1 MKKLLFL
8 IAIVAICFHGNAE
21 AENVKIHAVVFCAT
35 DDEKIG
41 EGCKSDQE
49 RLAEELG
56 IIGTALKCEE
66 DWHFFVGKDCNK
78 SNLELALSGLQCNSN
93 DVVFFYYSGHGVHAK
108 ADPANGWLP
117 QMCLNHEWFEQDK
130 FVPVTYVREKLS
142 TKGARLV
149 VILTDCCNDEANW
162 VSVKSIIASQEKEA
176 NTDDI
181 DVNRLKKLFY
191 ESRGTV
197 IATSSKRGQMSYGP
211 KEGGCF
217 SNAFWNEMW
226 RVEHGEAKAD
236 WNSLINSTKERTL
249 EYTANKQEPAFEVN
263 VSETICNTQPNPLPV
278 VISVGDRELGESFKQ
293 IINSSFSRTERLNM
307 VSGIVQRFFEA
318 NAQVFMVGR
327 NITTAI
333 GRPTAISKYLEE
345 LALSKRVK
353 GINIVRTRKGDS
365 GKFNQI
371 VISEI
376 R

>member
-1 MKKLLFL
+1 MKKLLFF
-8 IAIVAICFHGNAE
+8 IAIVAVCFHSYAK

-41 EGCKSDQE
+41 EGCQSDQE
-49 RLAEELG
+49 RFAEELG
-56 IIGTALKCEE
+56 VIETALKCEE
-66 DWHFFVGKDCNK
+66 DWQVFVGKDCNK
-78 SNLELALSGLQCNSN
+78 SNLELALSRLQCNSN

-117 QMCLNHEWFEQDK
+117 QMCLNHEWYEQDK

-142 TKGARLV
+142 KIGARLV

-162 VSVKSIIASQEKEA
+162 VTVKSIITSQKDVA
-176 NTDDI
+176 NTDDV

-191 ESRGTV
+191 DSRGVV

-217 SNAFWNEMW
+217 STAFWDEMW
-226 RVEHGEAKAD
+226 RIEHGAANAD
-236 WNSLINSTKERTL
+236 WNSLINSTKDRTL
-249 EYTANKQEPAFEVN
+249 EYTGHKQEPAFEVN
-263 VSETICNTQPNPLPV
+263 VSETVSNAQPNTLPV
-278 VISVGDRELGESFKQ
+278 VISVGDKELGESFKQ
-293 IINSSFSRTERLNM
+293 IINSTYSRSERLNM
-307 VSGIVQRFFEA
+307 VSSIVHSFFEA

-327 NITTAI
+327 NLTTAI
-333 GRPTAISKYLEE
+333 GRPTTISKYLEE
-345 LALSKRVK
+345 LALSKKVK